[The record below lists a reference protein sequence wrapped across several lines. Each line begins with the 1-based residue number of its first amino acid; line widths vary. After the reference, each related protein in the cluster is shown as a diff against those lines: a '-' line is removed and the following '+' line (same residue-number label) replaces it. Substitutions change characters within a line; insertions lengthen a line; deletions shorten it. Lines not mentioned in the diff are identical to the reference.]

1 MANGSFGLSG
11 LPTAPTTVGGGSSIV
26 NPFTQTEV
34 TLASVNGF
42 SSGDLVYQYNGDY
55 QVISSTA
62 ASSSTFP
69 VETQTVTNIG
79 SGLGGFQQI
88 QSNRFNNTTKTVAT
102 LSNGN
107 IVWVFNKYT
116 TSGIYP
122 YFKITD
128 ENNTVVVA
136 DTVIESVGMPNQSIG
151 PTVSA
156 LSGGGFVVA
165 WVNSSSNIR
174 YAVYSNTGTVT
185 TALQND
191 TGVTVYSGYYQFAVA
206 SRPVSG
212 GFVFA
217 VMENSS
223 LTVKHRV
230 YGATGTATY
239 AWTSNNTLPSVY
251 GFPRVAV
258 RSDDSFVIISMN
270 NSSNLCVYYL
280 WTSTN
285 TAVTNSSFSAIPNA
299 SYGSDVCTLSN
310 DVYVLV
316 VGTSTGFFYRTLTGS
331 SLSGSS
337 VRIDPGTTQPSGSY
351 VSVRPLTNGGW
362 AVVYTLSTDIND
374 SDQFYQRLVYVNVY
388 NSANTLLS
396 ATYKGSNT
404 SYTGY
409 PYNFIPGSVNSN
421 SYFGLTETTNY
432 IHVVTNGYNSSTKT
446 QQWARFNKITYSPV
460 PFTSTTTSAVSTSAL
475 STAAYAPGGSTP
487 TAAAFYAASTSSVG
501 WATPSLTGTI
511 ILAASSTIDTATSTI
526 IFTDSAS
533 LSTGGAVIAYSGYLP
548 GSVGYTK
555 FAVYNGA
562 GSQILPVTTLNSG
575 AGAVKVIGLTSNKF
589 AMWSNN
595 VLYVFSNTGGQLT
608 SLVTNFTT
616 SNSHVVSLA
625 PMTNGK
631 FVVFANA
638 SSAEGSY
645 LKFTVYDDSLNVV
658 YGPETVNAFNTLPSQ
673 VATLGDNIYVI
684 YTPNG
689 QSGSVNQMTEYLPT
703 GTNTWTLYSNNSISS
718 GYPINS
724 RAFGLNTGTFIRLY
738 TNNAGQGYMNQITPD
753 GSTYASY
760 SFSARSTGTG
770 SNNSPLQIAPTCN
783 GNMFYVAS
791 PNSGLSTDLYFYY
804 AFNGTSS
811 TGGGT
816 ITSNFEPNNGAKPTV
831 AGLSGEKMLIG
842 YTSYVT
848 STGREYMTVAIVDA
862 GRYQGTQSIVAGSS
876 ISNAST
882 VLSPSTG
889 FRLVGVATS
898 TAPAGGTGTV
908 VINGNAT
915 LSSSYSSVAS
925 PGQAFD
931 FSGPVA
937 FGAAGTV
944 IGRNVNLQGN
954 V

>member
-69 VETQTVTNIG
+69 VTTQTVTNIG

-116 TSGIYP
+116 ASGIFP

-128 ENNTVVVA
+128 ENNTEVVA
-136 DTVIESVGMPNQSIG
+136 ETVIESVAMPNQSIG

-165 WVNSSSNIR
+165 WVNSSGYIR

-191 TGVTVYSGYYQFAVA
+191 TGVTAYSGNYQFAVA

-212 GFVFA
+212 GFVFTL
-217 VMENSS
+217 MENSS
-223 LTVKHRV
+223 LIVKHRV

-251 GFPRVAV
+251 GWPRVAV
-258 RSDDSFVIISMN
+258 RSDDSFVVISMN
-270 NSSNLCVYYL
+270 ASASTYIYYL
-280 WTSTN
+280 WDSTN
-285 TAVTNSSFSAIPNA
+285 NAVTNGSFSASPSSA
-299 SYGSDVCTLSN
+299 FGQDVCALSN
-310 DVYVLV
+310 DVFILV
-316 VGTSTGFFYRTLTGS
+316 AGTNTGLFYRTLTGS
-331 SLSGSS
+331 TLSGSS
-337 VRIDPGTTQPSGSY
+337 VRISPGTSSSSSEY
-351 VSVRPLTNGGW
+351 VAVRPLTNGGW
-362 AVVYTLSTDIND
+362 AVVYTTATIDD
-374 SDQFYQRLVYVNVY
+374 SQQFYQGLVYVNVY

-396 ATYKGSNT
+396 VTYKGSTT
-404 SYTGY
+404 SYTGF
-409 PYNFIPGSVNSN
+409 PYNFIPGSLSSN
-421 SYFGLTETTNY
+421 TYFGLTETTNY
-432 IHVVTNGYNSSTKT
+432 IHVVTNGYNASSKT
-446 QQWARFNKITYSPV
+446 QQWARFNKTTYSPV
-460 PFTSTTTSAVSTSAL
+460 PFTSTTVSAVNTPAL
-475 STAAYAPGGSTP
+475 ATGAYAPAGSTP
-487 TAAAFYAASTSSVG
+487 TAAAFYAASTSTAG
-501 WATPSLTGTI
+501 WETPSLTESI
-511 ILAASSTIDTATSTI
+511 ILAASTTIDTAISTI
-526 IFTDSAS
+526 TYTDSAS
-533 LSTGGAVIAYSGYLP
+533 LSTGGAVIAYSGYAP
-548 GSVGYTK
+548 GSVGYTR
-555 FAVYNGA
+555 FAVYNGV
-562 GSQILPVTTLNSG
+562 GNQILPVTALNSD

-595 VLYVFSNTGGQLT
+595 VLYVYSNTGAQLT
-608 SLVTNFTT
+608 SLTTNFTVDG
-616 SNSHVVSLA
+616 SHSISLA
-625 PMTNGK
+625 PLPNGR

-638 SSAEGSY
+638 SSSESYY
-645 LKFTVYDDSLNVV
+645 LKFTVYNDSLNVL
-658 YGPETVNAFNTLPSQ
+658 YGPYTVDAYNTLPCQ

-684 YTPNG
+684 YRPSG
-689 QSGSVNQMTEYLPT
+689 QSGNVNQMTEFLPT
-703 GTNTWTLYSNNSISS
+703 GTNTWSLYANNSITS

-724 RAFGLNTGTFIRLY
+724 RAFGLNSGTFIRIY
-738 TNNAGQGYMNQITPD
+738 TNNSGSGTIQQMNST
-753 GSTYASY
+753 GSAFATN
-760 SFSARSTGTG
+760 SFSVYNNGT
-770 SNNSPLQIAPTCN
+770 NVDQSPLQIAPTCN
-783 GNMFYVAS
+783 GNYFYLAT
-791 PNSGLSTDLYFYY
+791 PNSGSNSYLNFYY
-804 AFNGTSS
+804 GF
-811 TGGGT
+811 TGVAGNSASGI
-816 ITSNFEPNNGAKPTV
+816 ITSNYQTAGAKPTV

-842 YTSYVT
+842 YVPYVT